1 MGQAERVTRD
11 ESTAVLRPE
20 PGEAKARTDGAAS
33 ARPGPALLP
42 SVTGSR

>member
-1 MGQAERVTRD
+1 MRQAERVTGV
-11 ESTAVLRPE
+11 ESALVLRP
-20 PGEAKARTDGAAS
+20 GLRGAEACADGAAS